1 MPFNAEPGEAF
12 NLKTGRWKM
21 PQRKIFSGGEFLVSE
36 ILPGEVFAPEDFSR
50 EHRMIYG
57 TANDFVKKEI
67 LPNIELIEEKDESF
81 VRSLF
86 RKTGEIGL
94 NGIDIPVEYGGEGM
108 DKISTC
114 LVTEA
119 MGAGASFAV
128 SHSSHTGIGTLPIIF
143 FGNEEQKKRYLPK
156 LATGEIIAAY
166 CLTESSAG
174 SDALNSQA
182 TAVLSPDGRNYILN
196 GEKIFITNG
205 GWADV
210 FIIYAKVDGHKFTG
224 FIVERTFPGVS
235 SGPEERKMG
244 IKGSSTTSVILKD
257 CAVPVEN
264 LLFTIGQGHKIAF
277 NVLNVGRLK
286 LGASVVGPSKTAI
299 AEAAKYANIREQ
311 FGKKISSFGMIKSK
325 LADMSIRTYMAES
338 LAYRTAA
345 AIEDKLGVLDERAKK
360 DGTEN
365 AKAIEEYAIECSIAK
380 IFGSECLDFCADE
393 LVQIFGG
400 NGYIA
405 EYPAERIY
413 RDSRINRIFEG
424 TNEIN
429 RLLIPG
435 TFIKRGLQNRIP
447 VMDALKT
454 IENEIKAYDPD
465 NILMNDSPLA
475 IQRHTVELCKKML
488 LFATS
493 SALNKLMANIG
504 EEQEIM
510 ALLADIIIRIFAM
523 ESGLLRA
530 EKLSVSKGEK
540 KAEYHIAAVKVYIN
554 DAVPEIAAM
563 TRQIFAFIE
572 EGDALAAKYKM
583 VDKLS
588 AKRPVNTIPLRRFI
602 AEKVIK
608 GQKYPF

>member
-1 MPFNAEPGEAF
+1 
-12 NLKTGRWKM
+12 
-21 PQRKIFSGGEFLVSE
+21 
-36 ILPGEVFAPEDFSR
+36 
-50 EHRMIYG
+50 
-57 TANDFVKKEI
+57 
-67 LPNIELIEEKDESF
+67 
-81 VRSLF
+81 
-86 RKTGEIGL
+86 
-94 NGIDIPVEYGGEGM
+94 
-108 DKISTC
+108 STC

-119 MGAGASFAV
+119 MGTGASFAV
-128 SHSSHTGIGTLPIIF
+128 SHSAHTGIGTLPIIF
-143 FGNEEQKKRYLPK
+143 FGNDEQKKRYLPK
-156 LATGEIIAAY
+156 LATGELIAAY

-174 SDALNSQA
+174 SDAINSQSTA
-182 TAVLSPDGRNYILN
+182 TLSPDGGNYILN

-210 FIIYAKVDGHKFTG
+210 FIIYAKVDGDKFTG
-224 FIVERTFPGVS
+224 FIVERTFPGIS
-235 SGPEERKMG
+235 SGSEEKKMG

-257 CAVPVEN
+257 CVVPVEN
-264 LLFTIGQGHKIAF
+264 VLFTIGQGHKIAF

-338 LAYRTAA
+338 IAYRTAA
-345 AIEDKLGVLDERAKK
+345 SIDDRLGVLDEKAKK
-360 DGTEN
+360 DGAEN

-380 IFGSECLDFCADE
+380 IFGSECLDYCADE

-405 EYPAERIY
+405 EYPAERMY

-435 TFIKRGLQNRIP
+435 TFIKRGFQKRLP
-447 VMDALKT
+447 VMEALIS
-454 IENEIKAYDPD
+454 IENEIKSYIPVD
-465 NILMNDSPLA
+465 NETVSSPLA
-475 IQRHTVELCKKML
+475 TQKRMVGICKKML
-488 LFATS
+488 LYAAG
-493 SALNKLMANIG
+493 SAVNRLLANIA

-510 ALLADIIIRIFAM
+510 ALLADMIIRIYAM

-530 EKLSVSKGEK
+530 EKISVSKGEK
-540 KAEYHIAAVKVYIN
+540 KAEYHIAAVKVYVN
-554 DAVPEIAAM
+554 DVFPRM
-563 TRQIFAFIE
+563 TVMAKQILAFVE
-572 EGDALAAKYKM
+572 EDEVLTAKYSG
-583 VDKLS
+583 VDKLAS
-588 AKRPVNTIPLRRFI
+588 ILPINTIPLRRFI

>member
-1 MPFNAEPGEAF
+1 
-12 NLKTGRWKM
+12 M

-36 ILPGEVFAPEDFSR
+36 VLPKDIFTPEDFSR
-50 EHRMIYG
+50 EHKMIYE
-57 TANDFVKKEI
+57 TAADFVKKEI
-67 LPNIELIEEKDESF
+67 LPNIEYIEEKDESF

-119 MGAGASFAV
+119 MGTGASFAV
-128 SHSSHTGIGTLPIIF
+128 SHSSHTGIGTLPIIY
-143 FGNEEQKKRYLPK
+143 FGNDEQKKKYLPK
-156 LATGEIIAAY
+156 LATGELIAAY

-174 SDALNSQA
+174 SDALNSQS
-182 TAVLSPDGRNYILN
+182 TAVLSPDGKNYILN
-196 GEKIFITNG
+196 GEKIFISNG

-210 FIIYAKVDGHKFTG
+210 FIIYAKVDGDKFTG
-224 FIVERTFPGVS
+224 FIAERSFPGIS
-235 SGPEERKMG
+235 SGPEEKKMG

-257 CAVPVEN
+257 CVVPVEN
-264 LLFTIGQGHKIAF
+264 VLFTIGQGHKIAF
-277 NVLNVGRLK
+277 NVLNIGRLK

-299 AEAAKYANIREQ
+299 AEAAKYANMREQ
-311 FGKKISSFGMIKSK
+311 FGKKISSFGMIKKK

-345 AIEDKLGVLDERAKK
+345 AIDDRLGVLDEKSKK
-360 DGTEN
+360 DGAEN
-365 AKAIEEYAIECSIAK
+365 ARAIEEYAIECSIAK
-380 IFGSECLDFCADE
+380 VFGSECLDYCADE

-400 NGYIA
+400 NGYIT
-405 EYPAERIY
+405 EYPAERMY

-447 VMDALKT
+447 VMDALKSL
-454 IENEIKAYDPD
+454 ENEVKAYIPD
-465 NILMNDSPLA
+465 DVEIDGSPLA
-475 IQRHTVELCKKML
+475 MQKHMVEMCRKMFL
-488 LFATS
+488 LAAG
-493 SALNKLMANIG
+493 SAVNRLLANIA
-504 EEQEIM
+504 EEQEVM
-510 ALLADIIIRIFAM
+510 AMLADMIIRIFAM

-530 EKLSVSKGEK
+530 EKLYASRGE
-540 KAEYHIAAVKVYIN
+540 KAEYHIAAVKVYVN

-563 TRQIFAFIE
+563 ARQVFAFTE
-572 EGDALAAKYKM
+572 EGDSLTAKYKAIE
-583 VDKLS
+583 KL
-588 AKRPVNTIPLRRFI
+588 AAGMPVNTIPLRRFI

>member
-1 MPFNAEPGEAF
+1 MM
-12 NLKTGRWKM
+12 T
-21 PQRKIFSGGEFLVSE
+21 QRKIFSGGEFLVSD
-36 ILPGEVFAPEDFSR
+36 ILPKDVFIPEDFSR
-50 EHRMIYG
+50 EHRMIYD

-67 LPNIELIEEKDESF
+67 FPNIEKIEEKDASF
-81 VRSLF
+81 ARSLI
-86 RKTGEIGL
+86 RKTGDIGL

-119 MGAGASFAV
+119 MGTGASFAV
-128 SHSSHTGIGTLPIIF
+128 THSSHTGIGTLPIIF
-143 FGNEEQKKRYLPK
+143 FGNEEQKKKYLPR

-174 SDALNSQA
+174 SDALNSQS
-182 TAVLSPDGRNYILN
+182 TAILSPDGNNYILN

-210 FIIYAKVDGHKFTG
+210 FIIYAKVDGNKFTG
-224 FIVERTFPGVS
+224 FIVERSFPGVS
-235 SGPEERKMG
+235 SGPEEKKMG

-257 CAVPVEN
+257 CVVPTGNV
-264 LLFTIGQGHKIAF
+264 LFTVGQGHKIAF

-345 AIEDKLGVLDERAKK
+345 SIDDRLGMLGETAKK
-360 DGTEN
+360 DGAEN
-365 AKAIEEYAIECSIAK
+365 AKAIEEYAMECSIAK
-380 IFGSECLDFCADE
+380 IYGSECLDFCSDE

-405 EYPAERIY
+405 EYPAERMY

-447 VMDALKT
+447 VMESLKT
-454 IENEIKAYDPD
+454 VEKDMDAYASSGEGAK
-465 NILMNDSPLA
+465 DSRLA
-475 IQRHTVELCKKML
+475 EQKRVIGMCKKIL
-488 LFATS
+488 
-493 SALNKLMANIG
+493 LMAAGSAVGKLISNIAD
-504 EEQEIM
+504 EQEIM
-510 ALLADIIIRIFAM
+510 ALLADIIIEIYAM

-530 EKLSVSKGEK
+530 EKICDAKGEK
-540 KAEYHIAAVKVYIN
+540 KAEYHIAAVKVYVN
-554 DAVPEIAAM
+554 DAVPRISAM
-563 TRQIFAFIE
+563 AKQVFAFVE
-572 EGDALAAKYKM
+572 EGDALILKYNTI
-583 VDKLS
+583 DKLS
-588 AKRPVNTIPLRRFI
+588 SVLPVNTVPLRRFI
-602 AEKVIK
+602 AEKIIK
-608 GQKYPF
+608 GQRYPF